1 MTNIKRALLL
11 VGSPR
16 VEKSTSASLG
26 NYLISKLEESGITS
40 ETLFIYRII
49 NREETIEKLFQ
60 AIEGA
65 DLIILTFPLYVD
77 SLPAP
82 VIKTMEVIKRYRDTF
97 NTKKTQRFTAI
108 VNNGFPEGSQNSIA
122 LQICKIFAKESGFL
136 WKGGLSLGGG
146 GAVNGVPLLE
156 RPGMLRNVIKGLD
169 IAAQAL
175 KEDSDIPQEAIEYFS
190 KQFIP
195 SVFYRSMGN
204 LGWRMQAKQY
214 KKKQK
219 LKHKPYANL

>member
-11 VGSPR
+11 IGSPK

-26 NYLISKLEESGITS
+26 NYLISKLEEVGMAS
-40 ETLFIYRII
+40 ETLYLYRVI

-65 DLIILTFPLYVD
+65 DLVVLTFPLYVD

-82 VIKTMEVIKRYRDTF
+82 VIKAMEAIKKYRDTLD
-97 NTKKTQRFTAI
+97 TKKTQRFIAI

-122 LQICKIFAKESGFL
+122 LQICRIFAKECGFL

-156 RPGMLRNVIKGLD
+156 KPGMMRNVIKGLD

-175 KEDSDIPQEAIEYFS
+175 KEDSDIPQEAIECFS

-195 SVFYRSMGN
+195 SVFYRTMGN
-204 LGWRMQAKQY
+204 VGWRMQAKQY

-219 LKHKPYANL
+219 LKHKPYAT